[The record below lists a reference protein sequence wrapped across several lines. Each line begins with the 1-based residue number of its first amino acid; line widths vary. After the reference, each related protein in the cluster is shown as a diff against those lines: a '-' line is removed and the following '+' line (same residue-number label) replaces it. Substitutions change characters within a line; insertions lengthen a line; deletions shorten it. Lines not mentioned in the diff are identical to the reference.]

1 MVTAADAIPV
11 ILSNNEWKNLPAIDE
26 KPRKMVVKVNEKCRR
41 CADRA
46 MWYGLAGN
54 VFLCV
59 FKAIV
64 GVLSGSL
71 AVIADALH
79 SGADVLVSTVAIITI
94 RLARKPADKTHPYGH
109 GKVEFIGGVFV
120 GIVLLI
126 GAAYIVVGS
135 VGHLL
140 RRFPQPPP
148 HFIALAAAAISIAVN
163 ESLYRWIICAARKVN
178 SAALEAEAWDN
189 RSDAYSSIPVFLGV
203 LGAQFGFRSLDPLA
217 ALFVGILVGKI
228 GFELLN
234 KNLHGLMDMP
244 LHVNEIKHIKEV
256 VVSTAGVKDIDYLR
270 TRGMGRH
277 YMADLQILVNP
288 KTTVE
293 KSNAIATKV
302 RNTLRREIKHLED
315 ITIVC
320 KADTGKQKVQTH

>member
-1 MVTAADAIPV
+1 MI
-11 ILSNNEWKNLPAIDE
+11 I
-26 KPRKMVVKVNEKCRR
+26 KVDDKCKS

-46 MWYGLAGN
+46 MWFCLAGN
-54 VFLCV
+54 LFLCV

-71 AVIADALH
+71 ALVADALH
-79 SGADVLVSTVAIITI
+79 SGADVLVSVVAIITVH
-94 RLARKPADKTHPYGH
+94 LARKPADKTHPYGH
-109 GKVEFIGGVFV
+109 GKTEFIGGVFV
-120 GIVLLI
+120 GIVLLL
-126 GAAYIVVGS
+126 GASFIAVSSI
-135 VGHLL
+135 GHLL
-140 RRFPQPPP
+140 RSYRQPPP

-163 ESLYRWIICAARKVN
+163 ELMFRWTICASKRVN

-189 RSDAYSSIPVFLGV
+189 RSDAFSSIPVFFGV

-228 GFELLN
+228 GFELLS
-234 KNLHGLMDMP
+234 KNMHGLMDIP
-244 LHVNEIKHIKEV
+244 LDPNEIERINKL
-256 VVSTAGVKDIDYLR
+256 VVSTRGVKDIEYLR

-277 YMADLQILVNP
+277 YMADMQILVNP

-293 KSNAIATKV
+293 RSNAIATEV

-320 KADTGKQKVQTH
+320 KAYTKKYKESKLVKQTNKTN

>member
-1 MVTAADAIPV
+1 MI
-11 ILSNNEWKNLPAIDE
+11 I
-26 KPRKMVVKVNEKCRR
+26 KVDDKCKS

-46 MWYGLAGN
+46 MWFCLAGN
-54 VFLCV
+54 LFLCV

-71 AVIADALH
+71 ALVADALH
-79 SGADVLVSTVAIITI
+79 SGADVLVSVVAIITVH
-94 RLARKPADKTHPYGH
+94 LARKPADKTHPYGH
-109 GKVEFIGGVFV
+109 GKTEFIGGVFV
-120 GIVLLI
+120 GIVLLL
-126 GAAYIVVGS
+126 GASFIAVSSI
-135 VGHLL
+135 GHLL
-140 RRFPQPPP
+140 RSYRQPPP
-148 HFIALAAAAISIAVN
+148 HFIALAAAVISIAVN
-163 ESLYRWIICAARKVN
+163 ELMFRWTICASKRVN

-189 RSDAYSSIPVFLGV
+189 RSDAFSSIPVFFGV

-228 GFELLN
+228 GFELLS
-234 KNLHGLMDMP
+234 KNLHGLMDIP
-244 LHVNEIKHIKEV
+244 LDPNEIERINKL
-256 VVSTAGVKDIDYLR
+256 VVSTRGVKDIEYLR

-277 YMADLQILVNP
+277 YMADMQILVNP

-293 KSNAIATKV
+293 RSNAIATEV

-320 KADTGKQKVQTH
+320 KAYTKKYKESKLVKQTNKTN

>member
-1 MVTAADAIPV
+1 MEI
-11 ILSNNEWKNLPAIDE
+11 
-26 KPRKMVVKVNEKCRR
+26 KVDEKCRK

-64 GVLSGSL
+64 GILSGSL

-79 SGADVLVSTVAIITI
+79 SGADVLVSTVAIITVH
-94 RLARKPADKTHPYGH
+94 LARKPADKTHPYGH

-120 GIVLLI
+120 GVVLLI
-126 GAAYIVVGS
+126 GASFIAVSSI
-135 VGHLL
+135 GHLL
-140 RRFPQPPP
+140 RSAHQPPP

-163 ESLYRWIICAARKVN
+163 ESLYRWIICSARHVN

-189 RSDAYSSIPVFLGV
+189 RSDAISSLPVFLGV

-228 GFELLN
+228 AFELVS

-244 LHVNEIKHIKEV
+244 LQSNEIKRIKEV
-256 VVSTAGVKDIDYLR
+256 VVATAGVKDIDYLR

-293 KSNAIATKV
+293 KSNAIVTEV
-302 RNTLRREIKHLED
+302 RNALRREIKHLED

-320 KADTGKQKVQTH
+320 RADTRRRKARTH